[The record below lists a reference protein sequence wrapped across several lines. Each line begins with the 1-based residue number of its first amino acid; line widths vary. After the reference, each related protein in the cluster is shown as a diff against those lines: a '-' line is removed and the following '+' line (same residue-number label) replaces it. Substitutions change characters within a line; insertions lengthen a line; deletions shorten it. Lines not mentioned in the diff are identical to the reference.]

1 MSLNDHKYLP
11 YGRQSLDDDDIQ
23 AVVEVLQGDWLTTGP
38 TIQKFEDKLRQA
50 VKSDYVVSCS
60 SGTAALHMAYMALEV
75 GPTDRVIV
83 PAISFVATANAAVYC
98 GADILFTDVDPDTG
112 LMRAEDVMA
121 LIDSLDHE
129 ALQSIAAITPVNLTG
144 EVAEIEAIGVISRK
158 YGWKMIV
165 DSCHALGSTY
175 QDSCGVVRTVGDCHF
190 ADMEVF
196 SFHPVK
202 TIAMGE
208 GGAVTTNDQALYDRL
223 CLLRNHGI
231 ERDAEKW
238 VSVSGGE
245 TETPPPWVYEMQIL
259 GYNYRQSDIHC
270 ALGASQL
277 NKLTKFTDHRRRL
290 VAKYDEMLL
299 GLSPHI
305 KSINPARGCSAARHL
320 YVLLIDFTALGVSRF
335 DFTRELSSRNVG
347 SQVHYIP
354 IYAQPFYVEKYGV
367 QIKPGAEEYYARTLS
382 LPLYADMSMNDVD
395 FVVEQISDIV
405 NSIAAR

>member
-1 MSLNDHKYLP
+1 MTLRDHKYLP
-11 YGRQSLDDDDIQ
+11 YGRQCLDDDDIR
-23 AVVEVLQGDWLTTGP
+23 AVVDVLQGDWLTTGP
-38 TIQKFEDKLRQA
+38 TVQKFEDKLRQT

-60 SGTAALHMAYMALEV
+60 SGTAALHMAYMALNI
-75 GPTDRVIV
+75 GAGDRVIV

-112 LMRAEDVMA
+112 MMRAQDVMA
-121 LIDSLDHE
+121 LIDSLSPE
-129 ALQSIAAITPVNLTG
+129 ELQSVVAITPVNLTG
-144 EVAEIEAIGVISRK
+144 EVAEIEAISMIAQQ

-175 QDSCGVVRTVGDCHF
+175 LSRDGENLTVGDCGF
-190 ADMEVF
+190 SDIEVF

-238 VSVSGGE
+238 VSASRSE
-245 TETPPPWVYEMQIL
+245 IEKPPPWAYEMQIL

-270 ALGASQL
+270 ALGLSQL
-277 NKLTKFTDHRRRL
+277 NKLPEFTDHRRRL
-290 VAKYDEMLL
+290 VAQYDQSLKD
-299 GLSPHI
+299 LSAYLKPMG
-305 KSINPARGCSAARHL
+305 SARDCCAVRHL
-320 YVLLIDFTALGVSRF
+320 YVVLIDFKALGVSRL
-335 DFTRELSSRNVG
+335 DFVRELSSRNVG

-354 IYAQPFYVEKYGV
+354 IYAHPFYREKYGP
-367 QIKPGAEEYYARTLS
+367 QTRPGAEEYYARTLS
-382 LPLYADMSMNDVD
+382 LPLHVNMTGDDVD
-395 FVVEQISDIV
+395 YVIAQIADIV
-405 NSIAAR
+405 TG